1 MTDKIIIGDQDI
13 TPDDNFTGITNG
25 HTVAPHKDV
34 TTVGNSHYYWR
45 LQQGSPEWHDLRKGM
60 LTASTMN
67 TVITP
72 ATLKTANNKDTR
84 TSIFELA
91 AQRVSDIPPDN
102 FTSYAMERGNLEEM
116 EARMLYSE
124 KFEHVDECGF
134 VINDSLGFPVGFS
147 PDGLV
152 GAYGSIENKSRAA
165 KYQMQTIIEHLATK
179 ADDNLIPK
187 EFMLQ
192 VQTGLWVTQ
201 RKWMDFTSYSNGLNM
216 VAIRVEPIPIYQEKI
231 EEAATLTEN
240 KVRKCVEDYHA
251 ALADPSNR
259 IVPVKWV
266 DHNEEIH
273 A

>member
-1 MTDKIIIGDQDI
+1 MTDSKTARIMMGDLDI
-13 TPDDNFTGITNG
+13 TPENKPSKT
-25 HTVAPHKDV
+25 TVEPHKDI
-34 TTVGNSHYYWR
+34 TTIGNSHYYLR
-45 LQQGSPEWHDLRKGM
+45 LQQGSPEWHDLRKGI

-72 ATLKTANNKDTR
+72 ATLKTANNKETR

-116 EARMLYSE
+116 EARLLYSE
-124 KFEHVDECGF
+124 KFEPVYECGF

-152 GAYGSIENKSRAA
+152 GLDGSIENKSRAA
-165 KYQMQTIIEHLATK
+165 KFQMQTIIEHLATK

-216 VAIRVEPIPIYQEKI
+216 VAIRVEPIQIYQEKI
-231 EEAATLTEN
+231 AEAAVATEEL
-240 KVRKCVEDYHA
+240 VEKCVNNYRA
-251 ALADPSNR
+251 AISDKSNR
-259 IVPVKWV
+259 IIPVKWV
-266 DHNEEIH
+266 DHNEEIQ

>member
-1 MTDKIIIGDQDI
+1 MTNEKIIMGDVDI
-13 TPDDNFTGITNG
+13 TPNNG
-25 HTVAPHKDV
+25 TTSERRLAPHKDI
-34 TTVGNSHYYWR
+34 TTIGNSHYYHR
-45 LQQGSPEWHDLRKGM
+45 LTQGCAEWHDLRKGM

-102 FTSYAMERGNLEEM
+102 FVSYAMERGNLEEM

-124 KFEHVDECGF
+124 KFEPVSECGF

-152 GAYGSIENKSRAA
+152 GEYGAIENKSRAA

-179 ADDNLIPK
+179 DDDNLIPR

-201 RKWMDFTSYSNGLNM
+201 RKWCDFTSYSNGLNM

-231 EEAATLTEN
+231 EEAAIATE
-240 KVRKCVEDYHA
+240 KLVRKCVDDYRTA
-251 ALADPSNR
+251 ISDPSNR
-259 IVPVKWV
+259 IIPVKWI
-266 DHNEEIH
+266 DHNEEIQ